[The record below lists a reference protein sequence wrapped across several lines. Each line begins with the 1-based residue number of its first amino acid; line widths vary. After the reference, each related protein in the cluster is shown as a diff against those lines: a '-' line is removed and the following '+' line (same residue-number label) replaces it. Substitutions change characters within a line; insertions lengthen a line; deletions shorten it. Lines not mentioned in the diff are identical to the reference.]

1 LFDRSNCKRD
11 VEATGEIGSP
21 GFVNHV
27 RAAVL
32 QARSSSYLDAPKP
45 AMPAWHDR
53 NHQRMIRPTT
63 SIGVFTATR
72 AEYGLLRPVLAA
84 MEASATLRPLLI
96 VGGAHLSDRH
106 GATLAEIEA
115 DGRSPAARAPSPM
128 AGDDGLSAARDMA
141 ATLSGCAEAYAAL
154 DLDAVLILGDRSEA
168 LAAAAAAVPLG
179 LPILHLEGGHRTAGA
194 VDDAIRHAIT
204 KLAALHFTAAEPYRR
219 RLLQMGEAPG
229 RVFTVGST
237 GVDNLM
243 AFGRS
248 TPAEASAVTGLDLP
262 AGFLLVTFHPE
273 TLGNLSPGD
282 QIKAFLAGL
291 ASVEDRV
298 ILITLPNADAGAG
311 AIREAISAFA
321 AAGSV
326 RVRIAESLGA
336 RGYVAA
342 LTACAAVI
350 GNSSSG
356 MMEAPAAG
364 IPVVNVGD
372 RQAGRLRSPGVIDC
386 PLEAGAVAA
395 AIARALSPEFQAM
408 ARSQPALFGDGHAGE
423 RIVSIIEATDLKG
436 LARKP
441 FIDLDD
447 V

>member
-1 LFDRSNCKRD
+1 M
-11 VEATGEIGSP
+11 T
-21 GFVNHV
+21 
-27 RAAVL
+27 
-32 QARSSSYLDAPKP
+32 
-45 AMPAWHDR
+45 
-53 NHQRMIRPTT
+53 RPSTN
-63 SIGVFTATR
+63 IGVFTATR

-84 MEASATLRPLLI
+84 MEASGIIRPQLI
-96 VGGAHLSDRH
+96 VAGAHLSARH
-106 GATLAEIEA
+106 GATLTEIEA
-115 DGRSPAARAPSPM
+115 DRRTPAALVPSPM

-154 DLDAVLILGDRSEA
+154 DLDAVMILGDRTEA

-179 LPILHLEGGHRTAGA
+179 LPILHLEGGHRTEGA

-248 TPAEASAVTGLDLP
+248 TPAEASALTGLDLP
-262 AGFLLVTFHPE
+262 SGFLLATFHPE
-273 TLGNLSPGD
+273 TLGALSPAG
-282 QIKAFLAGL
+282 QVEAFLGGL
-291 ASVEDRV
+291 AGVEDRV
-298 ILITLPNADAGAG
+298 ILITLPNADAGGG
-311 AIREAISAFA
+311 AIREGISAFA
-321 AAGSV
+321 AARPG
-326 RVRIAESLGA
+326 RIRIADSLGA

-395 AIARALSPEFQAM
+395 AIARALSPEFQAL
-408 ARSQPALFGDGHAGE
+408 ARNQPVLFGDGHAGE
-423 RIVSIIEATDLKG
+423 RIVSILEATDLRG

-441 FIDLDD
+441 FIDLDWT
-447 V
+447 

>member
-1 LFDRSNCKRD
+1 
-11 VEATGEIGSP
+11 
-21 GFVNHV
+21 
-27 RAAVL
+27 
-32 QARSSSYLDAPKP
+32 
-45 AMPAWHDR
+45 
-53 NHQRMIRPTT
+53 MIRPTT
-63 SIGVFTATR
+63 GIGVFTATR

-84 MEASATLRPLLI
+84 MEASATIRPLLI
-96 VGGAHLSDRH
+96 VAGAHLSIRH
-106 GATLAEIEA
+106 GATLSEIEA
-115 DGRSPAARAPSPM
+115 DGRRPAALVPSPM
-128 AGDDGLSAARDMA
+128 DGDDGLSAARDMA

-154 DLDAVLILGDRSEA
+154 DLDAVLILGDRTEA

-262 AGFLLVTFHPE
+262 PGFLLVTFHPE
-273 TLGNLSPGD
+273 TLSKVSPD
-282 QIKAFLAGL
+282 HQIEAFLAGL
-291 ASVEDRV
+291 ASVQDRAV
-298 ILITLPNADAGAG
+298 LITLPNADAGAG
-311 AIREAISAFA
+311 AIREALSAFA
-321 AAGSV
+321 AARPD

-336 RGYVAA
+336 RGYIAA

-364 IPVVNVGD
+364 VPVVNVGE
-372 RQAGRLRSPGVIDC
+372 RQAGRLRTPGVIDC
-386 PLEAGAVAA
+386 PLDAEAVAE
-395 AIARALSPEFQAM
+395 AIARALSPGFQAM
-408 ARSQPALFGDGHAGE
+408 AQRQPALFGDGHAGE

-441 FIDLDD
+441 FIDLDGL
-447 V
+447 

>member
-1 LFDRSNCKRD
+1 M
-11 VEATGEIGSP
+11 IGP
-21 GFVNHV
+21 DTN
-27 RAAVL
+27 
-32 QARSSSYLDAPKP
+32 
-45 AMPAWHDR
+45 
-53 NHQRMIRPTT
+53 
-63 SIGVFTATR
+63 IGVFTATR

-84 MEASATLRPLLI
+84 MEASGTIRPLLI
-96 VGGAHLSDRH
+96 VGGAHLSSRH

-115 DGRSPAARAPSPM
+115 DGRRPAARVSSPM
-128 AGDDGLSAARDMA
+128 AGDDGLSAARDMG
-141 ATLSGCAEAYAAL
+141 ATLAGCAEAYAAL
-154 DLDAVLILGDRSEA
+154 DLDAVLILGDRTEA

-204 KLAALHFTAAEPYRR
+204 KLSALHFTAAEPYRR

-237 GVDNLM
+237 GIDNLL
-243 AFGRS
+243 AFGPS

-262 AGFLLVTFHPE
+262 AGFLLATFHPE
-273 TLGNLSPGD
+273 TLGGLPPGD
-282 QIKAFLAGL
+282 QIQTFLTGL
-291 ASVEDRV
+291 ASVRDRV

-311 AIREAISAFA
+311 AIRDAIAAFA
-321 AAGSV
+321 AARPDRV
-326 RVRIAESLGA
+326 RVAESLGA

-364 IPVVNVGD
+364 VPVVNVGD

-386 PLEAGAVAA
+386 PLEAGTVAA
-395 AIARALSPEFQAM
+395 AIARALSPGFQAM
-408 ARSQPALFGDGHAGE
+408 ARRQPALFGDGHAGE
-423 RIVSIIEATDLKG
+423 RIVSILEATDLKG

-441 FIDLDD
+441 FVDLDLAES
-447 V
+447 

>member
-1 LFDRSNCKRD
+1 MIGPS
-11 VEATGEIGSP
+11 AT
-21 GFVNHV
+21 
-27 RAAVL
+27 
-32 QARSSSYLDAPKP
+32 
-45 AMPAWHDR
+45 
-53 NHQRMIRPTT
+53 
-63 SIGVFTATR
+63 IGVFTATR

-84 MEASATLRPLLI
+84 MEASATIRPLLI
-96 VGGAHLSDRH
+96 VAGAHLSSRH
-106 GATLAEIEA
+106 GGTLAEIGS
-115 DGRSPAARAPSPM
+115 DGRRPAARVSSPM

-141 ATLSGCAEAYAAL
+141 ATLAGCAEAYAAL
-154 DLDAVLILGDRSEA
+154 DLDAVMILGDRTEA

-237 GVDNLM
+237 GVDNLK
-243 AFGRS
+243 AFGPS
-248 TPAEASAVTGLDLP
+248 TPAEASELTGLDLP
-262 AGFLLVTFHPE
+262 SGFLLATFHPE
-273 TLGNLSPGD
+273 TLGTLSPAE
-282 QIKAFLAGL
+282 QIEVFLAGL

-311 AIREAISAFA
+311 AIRDAIAAFA
-321 AAGSV
+321 AARPDRV
-326 RVRIAESLGA
+326 RVAESLGA

-342 LTACAAVI
+342 LTACTAVI

-364 IPVVNVGD
+364 VPVVNVGD

-395 AIARALSPEFQAM
+395 AIARALSPDFQAM

-423 RIVSIIEATDLKG
+423 RIVSILEATDLKG

-441 FIDLDD
+441 FVDLDANQD
-447 V
+447 